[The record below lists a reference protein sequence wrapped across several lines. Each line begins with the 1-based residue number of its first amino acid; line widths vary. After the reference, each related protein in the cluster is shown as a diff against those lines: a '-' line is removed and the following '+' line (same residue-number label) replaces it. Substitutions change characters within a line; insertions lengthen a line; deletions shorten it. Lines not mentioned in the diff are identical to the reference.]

1 LRSSRATVSPP
12 TPESKRPIG
21 RLSIF
26 LLLLKYLIQILS
38 YPKSVFFNIMD
49 TLFMMIKANAERV

>member
-1 LRSSRATVSPP
+1 M
-12 TPESKRPIG
+12 
-21 RLSIF
+21 SIF